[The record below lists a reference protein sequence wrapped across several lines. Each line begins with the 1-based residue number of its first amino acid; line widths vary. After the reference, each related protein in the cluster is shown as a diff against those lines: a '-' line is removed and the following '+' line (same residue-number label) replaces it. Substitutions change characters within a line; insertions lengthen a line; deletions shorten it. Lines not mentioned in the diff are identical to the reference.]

1 MAFADRTGLE
11 PATSAVTGRHSN
23 QLNYR
28 SIPYSTAYV
37 VFGIAKIRGKYI
49 LKQIFSKKKALPIFT
64 AKSYNMPQYPN
75 RQFLDFETPIKELYE
90 QIDATKKLAE
100 KNPKIDYTNTLIQ
113 LEESILE
120 KRKEITA
127 NLTPWQRVQLSRHP
141 DRPYTLKYIDKMFTN
156 FVELHGDRNVK
167 DDKAMVGGFAQLD
180 GETVMVI
187 GQQKGVN
194 TKMRQMRNFGM
205 ANPEGYR
212 KALRLMKLAE
222 KFNKPV
228 VALIDTPGA
237 FPGLEA
243 EERGQGEA
251 IARNIY
257 EMIRLKVPVI
267 VVIIGEGAS
276 GGALG
281 IGVGDK
287 TLMMENTWYTVISP
301 ESCSS
306 ILWRSWDKKEI
317 AAEQL
322 RLTATDMKGFGL
334 VDEIVEEPLGGAHWD
349 YQEAADILKGCIQKA
364 IAEFKAKDPTDRVNE
379 RINKYCK
386 MGFWEE
392 STIEN

>member
-1 MAFADRTGLE
+1 
-11 PATSAVTGRHSN
+11 
-23 QLNYR
+23 
-28 SIPYSTAYV
+28 
-37 VFGIAKIRGKYI
+37 
-49 LKQIFSKKKALPIFT
+49 
-64 AKSYNMPQYPN
+64 MPQYPN
-75 RQFLDFETPIKELYE
+75 RQFLEFEQPIKILFEE
-90 QIDATKKLAE
+90 IEKLKETAE
-100 KNPKIDYTNTLIQ
+100 KSKIDMSD
-113 LEESILE
+113 SIKKME
-120 KRKEITA
+120 DAIINKRKEITES
-127 NLTPWQRVQLSRHP
+127 LTPWQRVQLSRHP
-141 DRPYTLKYIDKMFTN
+141 DRPYTLKYIDKIFTN

-187 GQQKGVN
+187 GQQKGNN
-194 TKMRQMRNFGM
+194 TKTRQMRNFGM

-212 KALRLMKLAE
+212 KALRLMRLAE

-228 VALIDTPGA
+228 ITFVDTPGA

-257 EMIRLKVPVI
+257 EMIRLRVPVI

-276 GGALG
+276 GGAFG

-322 RLTATDMKGFGL
+322 KLTAKDMKGFGL
-334 VDEIVEEPLGGAHWD
+334 VDDIVPEPIGGAHWD
-349 YQEAADILKGCIQKA
+349 YDEASAILKKYITKELNDLKN
-364 IAEFKAKDPTDRVNE
+364 IAPEE
-379 RINKYCK
+379 RINNRIEKYDK
-386 MGFWEE
+386 MGFWDELEE
-392 STIEN
+392 EELEVSEE